1 MNPSRGKS
9 KGNPTLAAA
18 LKTLKRLQE
27 KHDGVVEA
35 SDLKDDAQRI
45 LLVETGF
52 LRPVMKGWYI
62 CGSPSDNDADTTAW
76 YASFWAFV
84 SGCRGFVPGRTFVLR
99 EHPA

>member
-1 MNPSRGKS
+1 MNSAPDKP

-27 KHDGVVEA
+27 KHNGVIET
-35 SDLKDDAQRI
+35 SDIKRDEQRAV
-45 LLVETGF
+45 LVDTGF

-62 CGSPSDNDADTTAW
+62 CSSPSDNDGDTTAW

-84 SGCRGFVPGRTFVLR
+84 SGYLASASASGT
-99 EHPA
+99 A